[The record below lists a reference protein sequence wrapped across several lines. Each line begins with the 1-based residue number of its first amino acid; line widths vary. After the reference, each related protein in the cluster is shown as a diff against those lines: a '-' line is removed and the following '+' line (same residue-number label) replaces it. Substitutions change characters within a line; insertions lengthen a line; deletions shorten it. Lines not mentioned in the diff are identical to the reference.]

1 MRLEVVLAAQA
12 QRHGDKTAVICGDRR
27 IGYGE
32 LVDSVNCLANGLAAR
47 GLGVGDRIALY
58 LPNGI
63 EVVQL
68 LYAAFSLGAVAVP
81 VTTRLTVR
89 ELAQFCED
97 SEAKILAHH
106 ADQGA
111 ALADFLAGHEGMT
124 TIVVGGD
131 AATEGAIE
139 PLLASPAGPLPKIPV
154 EQDECMINFTSGT
167 TGRPKG
173 AIATHANI
181 MVQHG
186 FIHAV
191 EWGISGADRF
201 LVATPLAHRTGMAR
215 LINALCLGAT
225 IVIMERFDPA
235 EAVAMIEAEG
245 ITVMGMVP
253 TVCRMI
259 LPHIEAA
266 PEKCASL
273 RLVVVTGEAFPVEL
287 KERFIALLPRTRLV
301 SFFAMTEA
309 GGVTSLSHEEQ
320 FTHPKSVGRPTPGIE
335 VRIVDEAGQE
345 LPTGE
350 VGELLVRAGRPGAFT
365 IMKGYLND
373 PEQTA
378 LALRDGWLHTGDLA
392 YCDGEG
398 YLYIADRK
406 KDMILSG
413 GLNIYSKEVE
423 QAIVDCPGVAD
434 AAVVGVPDGTYG
446 EAVAAYVETLPG
458 AAPTADAIVAHCR
471 ELIASYKKPKYVVF
485 LDELPRNAIG
495 KVLKRELSE
504 RARRELPLEKEAG

>member
-1 MRLEVVLAAQA
+1 VRLEVVLAAQA
-12 QRHGDKTAVICGDRR
+12 QRHGDKWALICGDRR
-27 IGYGE
+27 MGYGQ
-32 LVDSVNCLANGLAAR
+32 LVETVNRLANGLAAR

-81 VTTRLTVR
+81 VMTRLTVR
-89 ELAQFCED
+89 ELAQFCD
-97 SEAKILAHH
+97 QSEARMLAHH

-111 ALADFLAGHEGMT
+111 ALADFLAANETMG

-131 AATEGAIE
+131 PAAEGAIE
-139 PLLASPAGPLPKIPV
+139 PLLASPPGRLARIPL
-154 EQDECMINFTSGT
+154 EQDECVINFTSGT
-167 TGRPKG
+167 TGRPRG
-173 AIATHANI
+173 AIATHANVI
-181 MVQHG
+181 VQHG

-191 EWGISGADRF
+191 EWGISAEDRF

-215 LINALCLGAT
+215 LINALTLGAS
-225 IVIMERFDPA
+225 IVVMESFDPA
-235 EAVAMIEAEG
+235 RAVALIEAHQV
-245 ITVMGMVP
+245 TVMGMVP

-287 KERFIALLPRTRLV
+287 KKKFIAALPRTKLV
-301 SFFAMTEA
+301 SFFAMTET
-309 GGVTSLSHEEQ
+309 GGITSLSHEEQ

-335 VRIVDEAGQE
+335 TRIIDQAGQDVA
-345 LPTGE
+345 TGE
-350 VGELLVRAGRPGAFT
+350 VGELLVRSGRPGAFT
-365 IMKGYLND
+365 VMKGYLD
-373 PEQTA
+373 DAVPGDGAQ
-378 LALRDGWLHTGDLA
+378 RDGWLHTGDLA
-392 YCDGEG
+392 YSDADG

-423 QAIVDCPGVAD
+423 QAIAECEGVAD
-434 AAVVGVPDGTYG
+434 AAVVGVPDATYG
-446 EAVAAYVETLPG
+446 EAVAAYVEPRPG
-458 AAPTADAIVAHCR
+458 AAPTAEAIIAHCR
-471 ELIASYKKPKYVVF
+471 RLIAGYKKPKYVVF
-485 LDELPRNAIG
+485 VDELPRNAMG
-495 KVLKRELSE
+495 KVLKRELSQ
-504 RARRELPLEKEAG
+504 RARRELPLQ